1 MLESRWV
8 TGWAFRL
15 NENENKEYLTSD
27 PRCAAHNS
35 IYRKF
40 QNAGRISKG
49 SGWD

>member
-8 TGWAFRL
+8 TRWAFRL
-15 NENENKEYLTSD
+15 TENENEECLSSD
-27 PRCAAHNS
+27 PLCAAHKS

-40 QNAGRISKG
+40 QNAGRKSEG